1 MQSQYQKTSDNCFN
15 SNSEKCAFQRKDEP
29 FLAQG
34 QDSNAIQTNSD
45 IGVKKVEEKYFVLK
59 ERERGEAFEFIS
71 GDETQRELPD
81 STSGSC
87 IPQNDPQGS
96 KSPAA
101 EMSDSIYP
109 ISEDSLVFEDQSEPG
124 YHSPGNSI
132 GKQSDSEP
140 DSAIEYEWRMNTDR
154 NRNDKNK
161 QEWIVDFPS
170 TRPQN
175 YRPSARKN
183 RINFP
188 YRVQF
193 QQFHS
198 RTAELDFQHCLPSS
212 SGQQVKPGKPW
223 TTSPAFPPCDQMQNL
238 EEIDEDY
245 RRFNEQLRTKCRNV
259 RQKTTETGGWRNRI
273 GRVFRILRER
283 VRKMLTRRTE

>member
-1 MQSQYQKTSDNCFN
+1 MQSQNQKTSDNCLNLNF
-15 SNSEKCAFQRKDEP
+15 EKCAFQRQDEP
-29 FLAQG
+29 FRAQW
-34 QDSNAIQTNSD
+34 QESDAIQINSD
-45 IGVKKVEEKYFVLK
+45 IGTKKLEEKDFVLN
-59 ERERGEAFEFIS
+59 GEAFEFKS
-71 GDETQRELPD
+71 EDETQRELPE

-87 IPQNDPQGS
+87 IPQNDPHGS

-101 EMSDSIYP
+101 EMIDSKYS
-109 ISEDSLVFEDQSEPG
+109 ISEDSLVSEDLSEPG

-140 DSAIEYEWRMNTDR
+140 DFAIEYEWRMNTDR

-161 QEWIVDFPS
+161 QEWIVDFPV

-175 YRPSARKN
+175 YRPPARKKN
-183 RINFP
+183 RTNFP

-193 QQFHS
+193 QPFHS
-198 RTAELDFQHCLPSS
+198 KTAELDFQHCLPSS

-223 TTSPAFPPCDQMQNL
+223 STSPALPPRDQMQNL

-245 RRFNEQLRTKCRNV
+245 RRFNEQLRTKCQIV